1 MDVTLGKRLDAWI
14 GRLIDFAGADPL
26 RRELSLKLEAEP
38 APPLRVEVPE
48 KKVAA
53 RPEKKVAARPEKKAP
68 RKRAARPR
76 PAVAALEEAVRRAEA
91 TPSRRAALEA
101 VDRRVLEALAA
112 FADGAAINEL
122 AAATGQAAGA
132 LRRRLDK
139 LAAAGR
145 VERVA
150 AGLRTRYR
158 RTGG

>member
-1 MDVTLGKRLDAWI
+1 
-14 GRLIDFAGADPL
+14 
-26 RRELSLKLEAEP
+26 
-38 APPLRVEVPE
+38 
-48 KKVAA
+48 
-53 RPEKKVAARPEKKAP
+53 
-68 RKRAARPR
+68 
-76 PAVAALEEAVRRAEA
+76 
-91 TPSRRAALEA
+91 

>member
-38 APPLRVEVPE
+38 APPLRVEV
-48 KKVAA
+48 
-53 RPEKKVAARPEKKAP
+53 PEKKVAARPEKKAP